1 MVAVA
6 HAEAVVVWEACRSG
20 HLLLLHHLL
29 VLLLNPLLF
38 FVAGLALV
46 LGVFLGQGWPSEARP
61 APELSGLAA
70 ALVVDRYACPLLCA
84 LVGPMHAHSC
94 AAFSLLLSAL
104 RYEEVEGPGRD
115 RTL

>member
-6 HAEAVVVWEACRSG
+6 HAEAVVVREACRSG

-70 ALVVDRYACPLLCA
+70 AFVVDRRA
-84 LVGPMHAHSC
+84 
-94 AAFSLLLSAL
+94 
-104 RYEEVEGPGRD
+104 
-115 RTL
+115 

>member
-1 MVAVA
+1 MLRAILVVHSHVHAHVVWQELWTLRVVAVA
-6 HAEAVVVWEACRSG
+6 HAEAVVVREACRSG

-61 APELSGLAA
+61 ASELSGVAA
-70 ALVVDRYACPLLCA
+70 ALVVDRRA
-84 LVGPMHAHSC
+84 
-94 AAFSLLLSAL
+94 
-104 RYEEVEGPGRD
+104 
-115 RTL
+115 